1 MRTVAAPCFRRVM
14 QASVAS
20 AALPFAACLSSRLLV
35 GLTRISVLALLLSYV
50 ASLPLARATPS
61 PNERSNQAMSQIV
74 VIRHAPAEDREAAHR
89 QGRPKMT
96 HVAAG
101 LHRTLALRDLVA
113 SSPLKR
119 AVETAAIVAEAF
131 APLTQVECEALVPQA
146 HPEELLDWLR
156 SEGRG
161 CVAVVGHDPDLSA
174 WVSWALTGDTI
185 PLLRLKK
192 GGACLLEFPG
202 GKWRAGEAILQW
214 MLTPTQLAQLG
225 GQ

>member
-89 QGRPKMT
+89 QGRPAAERALTDEGRAKMT

-101 LHRTLALRDLVA
+101 LHRDRRRGLRAAHAGGVRGLGAAGPPGGTARLAAQRGV
-113 SSPLKR
+113 
-119 AVETAAIVAEAF
+119 
-131 APLTQVECEALVPQA
+131 
-146 HPEELLDWLR
+146 WLR
-156 SEGRG
+156 RRGRSR
-161 CVAVVGHDPDLSA
+161 P
-174 WVSWALTGDTI
+174 
-185 PLLRLKK
+185 
-192 GGACLLEFPG
+192 
-202 GKWRAGEAILQW
+202 
-214 MLTPTQLAQLG
+214 
-225 GQ
+225 

>member
-89 QGRPKMT
+89 QGRPDAERARTDEGRAKMT

-101 LHRTLALRDLVA
+101 LHRTLAHLDLVA
-113 SSPLKR
+113 SSPLMR
-119 AVETAAIVAEAF
+119 AFGAAAGGAGAGAPRARGGGEAG
-131 APLTQVECEALVPQA
+131 APQA
-146 HPEELLDWLR
+146 
-156 SEGRG
+156 
-161 CVAVVGHDPDLSA
+161 
-174 WVSWALTGDTI
+174 
-185 PLLRLKK
+185 
-192 GGACLLEFPG
+192 
-202 GKWRAGEAILQW
+202 
-214 MLTPTQLAQLG
+214 
-225 GQ
+225 

>member
-1 MRTVAAPCFRRVM
+1 
-14 QASVAS
+14 
-20 AALPFAACLSSRLLV
+20 
-35 GLTRISVLALLLSYV
+35 
-50 ASLPLARATPS
+50 
-61 PNERSNQAMSQIV
+61 MSQIV

-89 QGRPKMT
+89 QGRPDAERALTDEGRAKMM
-96 HVAAG
+96 HAAIG
-101 LHRTLALRDLVA
+101 LRRTLAHLDLIA

-119 AVETAAIVAEAF
+119 AVETAAIVADAF

-156 SEGRG
+156 GEGRG

-192 GGACLLEFPG
+192 GGACLLEFPS